1 MIYVFYI
8 NALEIVYK
16 EIRQGNRKVREM
28 TVISLF
34 VRQQNDAR
42 EDV

>member
-1 MIYVFYI
+1 MILVFYI
-8 NALEIVYK
+8 NMIEFVYK

-28 TVISLF
+28 TVISFF

-42 EDV
+42 DDV

>member
-1 MIYVFYI
+1 MTYLFYI
-8 NALEIVYK
+8 NALVFVYK

-28 TVISLF
+28 TVISFF

-42 EDV
+42 DDV